1 MPYVRRNQNGD
12 VTAMSVE
19 PLEGWEHV
27 TGDDARLTRFETR
40 LVEANDKLRESDLA
54 VVRVL
59 DDLINLLIDK
69 NTIRFTDLPEAA
81 QTKLLERRGMRERG
95 NYLGLLKDDPPLV

>member
-1 MPYVRRNQNGD
+1 MPYVRRDENGN
-12 VTAMSVE
+12 VTGMSVE

-27 TGDDARLTRFETR
+27 AGDDVRLNSFETR
-40 LVEANDKLRESDLA
+40 MVEAHTRLRESDLA

-59 DDLINLLIDK
+59 DDLINLLIEK

-81 QTKLLERRGMRERG
+81 QLKLLERRGMRQRG
-95 NYLGLLKDDPPLV
+95 THLGLLKDDPPLV